1 MAKDNW
7 SYLGETTLED
17 TNLEKPSDDRLI
29 ILVYLGSIISTGLLR
44 LRSKKIIPFN
54 SQILNHIIKKEI
66 ILLKNKKLMIM

>member
-17 TNLEKPSDDRLI
+17 TNLEKPNNDRLI

-44 LRSKKIIPFN
+44 LRSKKIILFN

-66 ILLKNKKLMIM
+66 ILLENKKLMIM